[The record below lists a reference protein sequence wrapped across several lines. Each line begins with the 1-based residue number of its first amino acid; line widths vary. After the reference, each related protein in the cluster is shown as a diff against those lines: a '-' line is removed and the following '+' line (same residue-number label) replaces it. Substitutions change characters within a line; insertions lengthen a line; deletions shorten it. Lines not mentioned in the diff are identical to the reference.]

1 MKNKTLFLLTTVLL
15 TLTLVLGVTAAD
27 ITVSANAKGEPAV
40 SVNSDSNY
48 HPTDLFNGFK
58 NIMPGD
64 NLNDEITIEN
74 NYRGSDYVEVRMYAV
89 PHGEKNPLQYSEP
102 YEETDGKDQPPVISG
117 ERDETIETMREFLN
131 QMELTLSYTDE
142 NGGRVTLGILKKDEN
157 GVPVKTEA
165 KNDLTG
171 DGILLAALDRGEDIK
186 LTLNLTVPI
195 TMGNEFA
202 NRVGEIDW
210 VFAVTPRN
218 YPDDDP
224 IRPNHTVRKVW
235 EDGGIGRPASI
246 EVILL
251 RSGMAYDTVTLSE
264 RNNWTYTWS
273 NLDYRYEWS
282 VEEEVP
288 EGYVAT
294 YKTNGSGW
302 VTTITNTKI
311 LADELTVEKVWV
323 DGDSADRPASVD
335 VVLLCDGEYF
345 DEVELNDRNDWTYTW
360 ENLSVNDSWSVLE
373 KSVPEGYHVSYSFDN
388 DEDKV
393 IVTNTLEEPEPTELT
408 VTKVWE
414 GEGEHPDSVKVY
426 LLCDGELTD
435 SAELTAAAEWT
446 YTWEDLPAEHSWSVV
461 ENEVAGYIASYAV
474 DGTDVTITNTK
485 VVVKEPYDLTVKKV
499 WSDEGNENGRPASV
513 NVVLYNGE
521 TAVETVVLSAANGW
535 IYTWTALDADGNWQV
550 MEDDIPTGYVPSY
563 EVADGVVTITNTAIL
578 IQTGQTK
585 WPIPVLCIGGI
596 LLIGTGL
603 VMMTRKRKNHA
614 E

>member
-1 MKNKTLFLLTTVLL
+1 MKKNYILTVLTTVLL
-15 TLTLVLGVTAAD
+15 TLTLILGVSAAD
-27 ITVSANAKGEPAV
+27 ITVSANADGEPAV
-40 SVNSDSNY
+40 SVNSGTGY
-48 HPTDLFNGFK
+48 HSTDLFNGFK
-58 NIMPGD
+58 NVMPGD
-64 NLNDEITIEN
+64 TIEDEITIEN

-117 ERDETIETMREFLN
+117 ERDETVESMREFLN
-131 QMELTLSYTDE
+131 QMALTLSYTDE
-142 NGGRVTLGILKKDEN
+142 NGNRVTLDALKYTE
-157 GVPVKTEA
+157 KTEA
-165 KNDLTG
+165 KNDLTVNG
-171 DGILLAALDRGEDIK
+171 DGILLAALDKGEDIK
-186 LTLNLTVPI
+186 LSLELNVPI

-210 VFAVTPRN
+210 VFSVTPKN
-218 YPDDDP
+218 NSNPTP
-224 IRPNHTVRKVW
+224 VRPNHTVRKVW

-246 EVILL
+246 EVTLL

-288 EGYVAT
+288 EGYTAS

-302 VTTITNTKI
+302 VTTITNAKI
-311 LADELTVEKVWV
+311 LTDELTVEKVWV
-323 DGDSADRPASVD
+323 DGDFADRPDSVD

-360 ENLSVNDSWSVLE
+360 ENLSVNDSWSVIE
-373 KSVPEGYHVSYSFDN
+373 KTVPEGYHVSYSFDK

-393 IVTNTLEEPEPTELT
+393 IVTNTLEEEEPEPTELT
-408 VTKVWE
+408 VTKVWA
-414 GEGEHPDSVKVY
+414 GEGEHPASVKVY

-446 YTWEDLPAEHSWSVV
+446 YTWEELPSEHSWSVV
-461 ENEVAGYIASYAV
+461 ESEIEGYVASYEA
-474 DGTDVTITNTK
+474 DGTNVTITNTK

-521 TAVETVVLSAANGW
+521 TVVETIVLNAANGW
-535 IYTWTALDADGNWQV
+535 THTWTALDADGNWQV